1 MKRLSRSGAFLALPI
16 ILAMLSGCTG
26 MVESELDETHAR
38 LKALQELAASVNND
52 LKTLGDI
59 IAELDDKHTIDPS
72 TLKVTEDGYTVL
84 FRDGKTIYIH
94 FGKDGVDG
102 RTLIPIGV
110 RKDSDGLYYW
120 TVDGKDM
127 KDADGNLMRAGATDG
142 VDGIVPQ
149 TKVEDGIWKISF
161 DKGKTYTEISTSKE
175 LDGVGVFSDIDTS
188 DPTMFVLTLIDGTEI
203 KLPCQT
209 SFRMTISAQDT
220 VLIGGGETL
229 SIPYEIKTE
238 GNSSLPVIVTS
249 GTDGTYISRVEE
261 GSAGKGT
268 VHIQAPEVFSEGYIL
283 LTANCGGY
291 STVKMISFSERKVI
305 KGDDLAT
312 VRVGSGEGTRTV
324 EFNTNFDYTV
334 TLSEDTWLKVDS
346 KPDAGTL
353 ELTTLANAGKDLR
366 SCTIKISPKDNPD
379 YVFSTIKVLQAT
391 DNFTIE
397 MDPGSPFTF
406 DENKETLNVPAEG
419 GDADIWITSNT
430 TSELFAKTEG
440 GAEWLH
446 YKLSAE
452 DGFYRLALHVDANE
466 SDTPREEEKILI
478 QFNYKGDDGNES
490 IIILKE
496 IIIKQR

>member
-149 TKVEDGIWKISF
+149 TKVEDGVWKISF
-161 DKGKTYTEISTSKE
+161 DKGKTYTEIATSKE

-188 DPTMFVLTLIDGTEI
+188 DPTMFVLTLLDGTEI

-209 SFRMTISAQDT
+209 SFKMTISAQDT

-268 VHIQAPEVFSEGYIL
+268 VHIQSPEVFSEGYIL
-283 LTANCGGY
+283 LMANCGGY
-291 STVKMISFSERKVI
+291 STVKMVSFSERKVI

-353 ELTTLANAGKDLR
+353 ELTALANAGKENR
-366 SCTIKISPKDNPD
+366 SCTVKISPKDNPE
-379 YVFSTIKVLQAT
+379 YVFTTFQVLQAT
-391 DNFTIE
+391 DDFTIE
-397 MDPGSPFTF
+397 LAPGSPFSF
-406 DENKETLNVPAEG
+406 DPGKMTLDIPAEG
-419 GDADIWITSNT
+419 GDADIWITFKT
-430 TSELFAKTEG
+430 TSELFTTIKDG
-440 GAEWLH
+440 SEWIQS
-446 YKLSAE
+446 KLSSE
-452 DGFYRLALHVDANE
+452 DGFYKLSLHADANE
-466 SDTPREEEKILI
+466 SDTSRKETIQI
-478 QFNYKGDDGNES
+478 QFNYKEGNDDVTITLG
-490 IIILKE
+490 E
-496 IIIKQR
+496 INITQR